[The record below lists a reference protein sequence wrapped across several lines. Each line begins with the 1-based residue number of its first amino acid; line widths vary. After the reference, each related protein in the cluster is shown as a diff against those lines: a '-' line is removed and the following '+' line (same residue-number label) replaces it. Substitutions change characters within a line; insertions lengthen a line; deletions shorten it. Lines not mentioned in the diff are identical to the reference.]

1 MFVLA
6 DKPTLCIVGEFAGGG
21 YVVFTYFGLLL
32 LFAQVTKFSVS
43 SMQKFFFTLRILA
56 WR

>member
-32 LFAQVTKFSVS
+32 FAQVTKFSVS
-43 SMQKFFFTLRILA
+43 SMQNFLFTLRILA